1 MTEGSDP
8 GAAII
13 TGAARNI
20 GRATAVA
27 LANLGFAVV
36 VHAQGNREGAEETA
50 RAVESAGSRA
60 AVVLAD
66 LNEAGAADDLAA
78 AARKLGRIAILVNNA
93 AVRRAVPFD
102 EMSLDEWRAIMAVN
116 LDAAFLCAR
125 ACIVD
130 MVEGGWGRIVN
141 IGGLTG
147 HTGASGRAHVVTSKA
162 ALVGLTKALAT
173 EYAGTGVTVNCVVP
187 GEIETVRGGA
197 AGARGHHPGKQ
208 PPMVGRRGEPRE
220 VAAVIAMLCGSDA
233 GYITGQTIHV
243 NGGAYLP

>member
-1 MTEGSDP
+1 MTEENRP
-8 GAAII
+8 RVAVI

-27 LANLGFAVV
+27 LARQGIAVL
-36 VHAQGNREGAEETA
+36 VHAQNNREGAAETA
-50 RAVESAGSRA
+50 RAVEYAGVPA
-60 AVVLAD
+60 DVVMAD
-66 LNEAGAADDLAA
+66 LNDPEAPSRLAD
-78 AARKLGRIAILVNNA
+78 AARKLGRIGILVNNA
-93 AVRRAVPFD
+93 AIRRAVPFG
-102 EMSLDEWRAIMAVN
+102 EMTLEEWRAIMAVN

-125 ACIVD
+125 ACVGD
-130 MVEGGWGRIVN
+130 MAEGGWGRIIN

-173 EYAGTGVTVNCVVP
+173 EFAGTGITANCVVP
-187 GEIETVRGGA
+187 GEIETIRGGA
-197 AGARGHHPGKQ
+197 AGARGHHPDRQ

-220 VAAVIAMLCGSDA
+220 VAAVIAMLCGGDA
-233 GYITGQTIHV
+233 DYITGQTIHV

>member
-1 MTEGSDP
+1 MQAGEGRV
-8 GAAII
+8 AIV

-27 LANLGFAVV
+27 LARQGFGVV

-50 RAVESAGSRA
+50 RTVEAEGVGSC
-60 AVVLAD
+60 VVLAD
-66 LNEAGAADDLAA
+66 LARPDTAEELAR
-78 AARKLGRIAILVNNA
+78 AARSLGRIGVLVNNA
-93 AVRRAVPFD
+93 AVRRAVPFS
-102 EMSLDEWRAIMAVN
+102 EMTLDEWRAIMAVN

-125 ACIVD
+125 ACVGE
-130 MVEGGWGRIVN
+130 MAAAGWGRIVN

-162 ALVGLTKALAT
+162 AMVGLTKALAT
-173 EYAGTGVTVNCVVP
+173 EYAGTGVTANCVVP

-197 AGARGHHPGKQ
+197 AGARGHHPDKR
-208 PPMVGRRGEPRE
+208 PPMVGRRGEPGE
-220 VAAVIAMLCGSDA
+220 VAAVVAMLCSADS